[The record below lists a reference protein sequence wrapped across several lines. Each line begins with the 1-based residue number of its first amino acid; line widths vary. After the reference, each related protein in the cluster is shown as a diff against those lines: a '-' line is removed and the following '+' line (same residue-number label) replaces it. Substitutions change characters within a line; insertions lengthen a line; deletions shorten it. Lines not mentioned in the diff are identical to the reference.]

1 LRTLELV
8 LAFTVQSLLSG
19 VPPGILSCL
28 GGTFILLGVL
38 MLAAQDQILRAK
50 SFFLSFLKELL
61 SPLTTQISETDEY
74 TRLLP

>member
-1 LRTLELV
+1 
-8 LAFTVQSLLSG
+8 
-19 VPPGILSCL
+19 
-28 GGTFILLGVL
+28 

>member
-1 LRTLELV
+1 
-8 LAFTVQSLLSG
+8 
-19 VPPGILSCL
+19 
-28 GGTFILLGVL
+28 

-61 SPLTTQISETDEY
+61 SPLTTQISKTDEY